1 MAPDYARHGLAEQ
14 LQVTVDR
21 YQPRSMQRQIV
32 IVGRN
37 SLEHP
42 EQPRVRFRVQPV
54 WHERSRF
61 HAFDVPQVKIFVAAK
76 PEELSVLIADLG
88 IAATW
93 QVAAAANEAGR
104 PAMLESAVADA
115 RQQTHLETANVP
127 SQDQLQTKLD
137 VSVQY
142 RLIGSMAPTVLEET
156 GNAAKAVEV
165 HLKPKLRS
173 LLREQGKSI
182 KRAEDFFKEETQNM
196 LQTGLTDGLREYLAP
211 KGIEVSAVLIR
222 DIALPPFIVQAIEK
236 KKEREQ
242 AVEQERAE
250 LERVRTQLQ
259 QQVARA
265 EAQREAADQEAARK
279 RILADA
285 TAYEITQINNA
296 IAKNPAYIQ
305 LQSLE
310 ALKAISKDPASKIYF
325 MDGSSPSPLPLMHLG
340 DSMRSQ

>member
-1 MAPDYARHGLAEQ
+1 MANS
-14 LQVTVDR
+14 T
-21 YQPRSMQRQIV
+21 MQKGVPITIV
-32 IVGRN
+32 IVGLLILVGSN
-37 SLEHP
+37 FYKTVPPGHVGVATL
-42 EQPRVRFRVQPV
+42 FGKVQSEGYPQGLHIPV
-54 WHERSRF
+54 NPLYRWVEF
-61 HAFDVPQVKIFVAAK
+61 
-76 PEELSVLIADLG
+76 
-88 IAATW
+88 
-93 QVAAAANEAGR
+93 
-104 PAMLESAVADA
+104 DA

-142 RLIGSMAPTVLEET
+142 RIIGSMAPDILEQT
-156 GNAAKAVEV
+156 GDVQKAVEV

-182 KRAEDFFKEETQNM
+182 KRAEDFFREETQDA
-196 LQTGLTDGLREYLAP
+196 LQTSLTDGLRAYLAP
-211 KGIEVSAVLIR
+211 KGIEISAVLIR

-250 LERVRTQLQ
+250 LERVRTELQ

-265 EAQREAADQEAARK
+265 EAGREAAEQEAQRK

-340 DSMRSQ
+340 ENTKN

>member
-1 MAPDYARHGLAEQ
+1 MQKNAPIIIVVVGL
-14 LQVTVDR
+14 LLLVGSNFFKTV
-21 YQPRSMQRQIV
+21 PPGH
-32 IVGRN
+32 VGVATLFGN
-37 SLEHP
+37 VMKTGYPQGLHI
-42 EQPRVRFRVQPV
+42 PV
-54 WHERSRF
+54 NPLYRWT
-61 HAFDVPQVKIFVAAK
+61 
-76 PEELSVLIADLG
+76 LY
-88 IAATW
+88 
-93 QVAAAANEAGR
+93 
-104 PAMLESAVADA
+104 DA
-115 RQQTHLETANVP
+115 RQLTHMETANVP

-142 RLIGSMAPTVLEET
+142 RIIGSMAPEILEDT
-156 GNAAKAVEV
+156 GEAYKAVEV

-182 KRAEDFFKEETQNM
+182 KRAEDFFLEETQEA
-196 LQTGLTDGLREYLAP
+196 LQLSLTDGLRDYLAP

-222 DIALPPFIVQAIEK
+222 DIQLPPFIVQAIEK

-250 LERVRTQLQ
+250 LERVRTELQ
-259 QQVARA
+259 QHVARA
-265 EAQREAADQEAARK
+265 EAGREAADQEAARK

-285 TAYEITQINNA
+285 QAYEITQINKA
-296 IAKNPAYIQ
+296 IAQNPAYIQ

-340 DSMRSQ
+340 DALKGQ